1 VEHLN
6 YMQRCLDLALL
17 GQGNVAPNPMVGC
30 VIVHKGRVIGEGYHQ
45 RYGEAHAEVNAVRTV
60 SDRSLLQDS
69 TMYVSLEPCSH
80 FGKTPPCADLIVDM
94 GIPEVFIATEDP
106 FAKVAGRGIAKLRDK
121 GIRVHVGLLRDEAIA
136 LNRRFFLF
144 HAKKRPYIVLK
155 WAETQDGF
163 VDGMR
168 SGDLEPALPI
178 TSPPANVLTHLWRS
192 QESAI
197 MVGTRTAL
205 LDDPS
210 LTVRHVSGKNP
221 VRIVIDR
228 QLTLPSDLRLF
239 DGQAPVIVVNEVK
252 DGRIGLMQQLR
263 VNDVRDLNEV
273 LTALHGADVQ
283 SLLVEGGPALLNSF
297 LDNGLWDETRR
308 YISPQRIVEGV
319 SAPVIALPP
328 DSIEN
333 IGPDRLLH
341 YHNPRPA

>member
-1 VEHLN
+1 
-6 YMQRCLDLALL
+6 MKRCLDLAAL
-17 GQGNVAPNPMVGC
+17 GSGHVAPNPMVGC
-30 VIVHKGRVIGEGYHQ
+30 VIVHHGRIIGEGFHQ

-80 FGKTPPCADLIVDM
+80 FGKTPPCADLIVDI

-121 GIRVHVGLLRDEAIA
+121 GIRVHVGLLRDEAIE

-144 HAKKRPYIVLK
+144 HGRKRPYIVLK

-163 VDGMR
+163 VDGKR

-178 TSPPANVLTHLWRS
+178 TATPANVLTHLWRS

-210 LTVRHVSGKNP
+210 LTVRHVNGKNP
-221 VRIVIDR
+221 IRIVIDR
-228 QLTLPSDLRLF
+228 ELTLPSDLRLF
-239 DGQAPVIVVNEVK
+239 EGQEPVIVVNEVK
-252 DGRIGLMQQLR
+252 EGRNGLTHQLK
-263 VNDVRDLNEV
+263 VNDVRDLKEV

-283 SLLVEGGPALLNSF
+283 SVLVEGGPAVLNSF
-297 LDNGLWDETRR
+297 LQSGLWDEARR
-308 YISPQRIVEGV
+308 YVSPQHIGKGV
-319 SAPVIALPP
+319 AAPVIALPP
-328 DSIEN
+328 NSAED
-333 IGPDRLLH
+333 IGPDRLLR
-341 YHNPRPA
+341 YRNPRPA